1 MFEVRPLSNREINK
15 ALELLSCES
24 FSGSGELAAK
34 VASFREQ
41 TLHERYD
48 LACQLAV
55 LDDNHIIYTC
65 FFETCPGRAV
75 FILSDLPKIDN
86 PQTYDL
92 QTQVIYSLLQWA
104 VDQGNNFVQIILE
117 PGDRPREKICSQ
129 MGFRQ
134 LTDLIYLHRSSD
146 NQPTNYAPPDN
157 ISWLTYDKSNHSL
170 LKRLITQT
178 LEDSLDSPELKKL
191 RKLEDIIS
199 SLKAADRF
207 EPSYCRLLKFKEPTK
222 SDAMNRQDEPA
233 GVLLLALTP
242 QRDAIEI
249 IYLGVVPKMRGK
261 GLGKV
266 LLSEAVNCAEQ
277 IGVKSVLV
285 SIDCRNKPAS
295 KLYEKFGFKSLLRRS
310 VLYYRTQ
317 WNSAKPVYRI
327 HQETPAHKR

>member
-1 MFEVRPLSNREINK
+1 MFEVRPLSNQEINR

-24 FSGSGELAAK
+24 FSGSVDLAAK

-41 TLHERYD
+41 TLCERYD

-86 PQTYDL
+86 PRIYDL
-92 QTQVIYSLLQWA
+92 QTQVIHSLFQWA
-104 VDQGNNFVQIILE
+104 VDQGNNFVQIILD
-117 PGDRPREKICSQ
+117 PDDHPRQKICSQ

-134 LTDLIYLHRSSD
+134 LTDLIYLHRSGD
-146 NQPTNYAPPDN
+146 TQPANCAPPDN

-170 LKRLITQT
+170 FKQLITQT

-191 RKLEDIIS
+191 RKLEDLIS
-199 SLKAADRF
+199 SLKTTDRF
-207 EPSYCRLLKFKEPTK
+207 EPSYWRLLKCKDSSK
-222 SDAMNRQDEPA
+222 SNKKNQQDEPA
-233 GVLLLALTP
+233 GTLLLAPTP

-249 IYLGVVPKMRGK
+249 IYLGVVPQMRGK
-261 GLGKV
+261 GLGKA
-266 LLSEAVNCAEQ
+266 LLNEAVNLAKQ
-277 IGVKSVLV
+277 TGVKSVLV
-285 SIDCRNKPAS
+285 SIDCRNNPAR

-317 WNSAKPVYRI
+317 WNPAKPVYRT
-327 HQETPAHKR
+327 HQETQAHKR

>member
-41 TLHERYD
+41 TLRERYD

-86 PQTYDL
+86 PRIYDL
-92 QTQVIYSLLQWA
+92 QTHVIYSLFQWA
-104 VDQGNNFVQIILE
+104 VDQGNNFLQIILD
-117 PGDRPREKICSQ
+117 PGDRPRQKICSQ

-134 LTDLIYLHRSSD
+134 LTDLIYLHRSGD
-146 NQPTNYAPPDN
+146 TQPSNCVPPDN
-157 ISWLTYDKSNHSL
+157 ISWLTYEKSNHSL
-170 LKRLITQT
+170 FRELIRRT

-207 EPSYCRLLKFKEPTK
+207 EPSYCRLLKFKEPAKSNTK
-222 SDAMNRQDEPA
+222 KQQDEPA
-233 GVLLLALTP
+233 GVLLLAPTP
-242 QRDAIEI
+242 QRDALEI
-249 IYLGVVPKMRGK
+249 IYIGIVPQMRGK

-285 SIDCRNKPAS
+285 SIDCRNKPAH

-317 WNSAKPVYRI
+317 WNSAKTVYRR
-327 HQETPAHKR
+327 HQETQAHKR